1 MNRLILLGVIAI
13 IGACNGSV
21 LRADGMMDMFQGLMS
36 NPDAF
41 ASSLGMERVK
51 RSNWDREFNLEKM
64 GFHFRVKYQDPSNRL
79 KGGVAEVEFQDF
91 RKFVKGSPVKAMKF
105 VLTADSGAVWADGL
119 FNFNIDYELG
129 FLFGGQDSGR
139 VRYERK
145 KNGDF
150 YEANFEFM
158 SNSEGNPDRPPTV
171 QLDLKSDYKTKATG
185 RLFFDNHIKAK
196 EYQWELDFINQE
208 TFKGVFIRPNLKETY
223 SFEGKFNKAE
233 GKVDLV
239 VDFNGKK
246 YNGYADV
253 DFDGTQGLVKV
264 NFDLGPAGKFDFQFN
279 AKKDMSEAGLKLFLN
294 DKDILTAKLK
304 GVLDQAPRLFKYEA
318 RYSGMVV
325 GEGKVR
331 VQYERFKEL
340 KFQYLPK
347 TGLTFDMKADLND
360 DKTLNFLATATE
372 DEVKNFEVK
381 YKLSPVNDDVTI
393 GFNAMVDWYMKD
405 RSPFYRF
412 FYRMNCLHCLTSFK
426 MQSNLAM
433 QKNKLYKFDFEVLDL
448 EEDGSSH
455 KEVYITTNDK
465 YYAFFSEHF
474 LNEMAHMFNSYRKF
488 YKDFEMEGE
497 WNPGKYLKV
506 TTNREWFQTLM
517 IENMDGYMRKVE
529 FNGKELLKAGFDKT
543 GRQIKQTVE
552 LPSGQKVDTKLT
564 WETDNF
570 YENKAK
576 MTFDGPATQKVETE
590 FMWNMTPATKKT
602 FAVGV
607 AGNTEMLGEFEVSRA
622 YEYKYNNGQQ
632 LLESK
637 GITNLPYSPLPE
649 NLQTEMEAKF
659 NTFED
664 FMFNSY
670 VILAGEKFGWEYD
683 NNTGFKWSF

>member
-79 KGGVAEVEFQDF
+79 KGGVAEVEFKDF
-91 RKFVKGSPVKAMKF
+91 RKFVRGSPVKAMKF

-119 FNFNIDYELG
+119 FNFNVDYELG

-171 QLDLKSDYKTKATG
+171 QVDLKSDYKTKATG
-185 RLFFDNHIKAK
+185 RLFFDNHVKAK
-196 EYQWELDFINQE
+196 EYQWELDFINQD

-360 DKTLNFLATATE
+360 DKTLNFHATATE
-372 DEVKNFEVK
+372 DEVKNFEVQ
-381 YKLSPVNDDVTI
+381 YKMTPVNDAATV
-393 GFNAMVDWYMKD
+393 GFNTKVDWYMKD

-497 WNPGKYLKV
+497 YNPGKFLKV
-506 TTNREWFQTLM
+506 TTNTDMFQVFL

-529 FNGKELLKAGFDKT
+529 FNGKELLKAGFDKN

-552 LPSGQKVDTKLT
+552 LTNGQKVDTMLT

-570 YENKAK
+570 YNNKAK
-576 MTFDGPATQKVETE
+576 MTFDGPEEHKMETE
-590 FMWNMTPATKKT
+590 FEWDMQPTNKNFK
-602 FAVGV
+602 FDVKGECEDL
-607 AGNTEMLGEFEVSRA
+607 GNYHVSRD
-622 YEYKYNNGQQ
+622 YKYQYNNGEQTMVV
-632 LLESK
+632 K
-637 GITNLPYSPLPE
+637 GMTDIPNSPLPE
-649 NLQTEMEAKF
+649 NFETEMEARYKNPTDF
-659 NTFED
+659 NFA
-664 FMFNSY
+664 SY
-670 VILAGEKFGWEYD
+670 MVLAGEKFGWEYD
-683 NNTGFKWSF
+683 RQQGFKWSF

>member
-41 ASSLGMERVK
+41 ASSIGMERVK

-64 GFHFRVKYQDPSNRL
+64 GFNFKVKYQDPSNRL
-79 KGGVAEVEFQDF
+79 KGGVAEVYFKDF
-91 RKFVKGSPVKAMKF
+91 RKFVKGSPVKALKF
-105 VLTADSGAVWADGL
+105 VLTADSGAVFADGL
-119 FNFNIDYELG
+119 FNFNIDYEFG

-145 KNGDF
+145 KNGAF
-150 YEANFEFM
+150 YEGSFEFM

-171 QLDLKSDYKTKATG
+171 QVDLKSDYKTKATG
-185 RLFFDNHIKAK
+185 RVFFDDHKKAK
-196 EYQWELDFINQE
+196 EYTWELDFINQE
-208 TFKGVFIRPNLKETY
+208 TFKGVFKGEKTY
-223 SFEGKFNKAE
+223 SFEGKFNKGE
-233 GKVDLV
+233 KKVDLV
-239 VDFNGKK
+239 VDLDGKK
-246 YNGYADV
+246 YNGFADV
-253 DFDGTQGLVKV
+253 DFDGSQGLVKI
-264 NFDLGPAGKFDFQFN
+264 NFDLGPAGKFDFQFD

-294 DKDILTAKLK
+294 DKDILSAKLK

-318 RYSGMVV
+318 RYSGVVV

-347 TGLTFDMKADLND
+347 TGQTFDLKADLNE

-372 DEVKNFEVK
+372 DEVKNFEVN
-381 YKLSPVNDDVTI
+381 YKMSPINDAHTL

-412 FYRMNCLHCLTSFK
+412 FYNMNCLHCLSSFK
-426 MQSNLAM
+426 KMSNLSM
-433 QKNKLYKFDFEVLDL
+433 QKDKLYKIDFVVLAL
-448 EEDGSSH
+448 EKDGSSK
-455 KEVYITTNDK
+455 KEVSINTNDK

-474 LNEMAHMFNSYRKF
+474 LNEVAYMFNSYQKF
-488 YKDFEMEGE
+488 YKDFEMEGD

-506 TTNREWFQTLM
+506 TTNREWFKVLM
-517 IENMDGYMRKVE
+517 IENVDGYMRKVQ

-543 GRQIKQTVE
+543 GRKIKQTVE
-552 LPSGQKVDTKLT
+552 LPSGQKVDTMLT

-570 YENKAK
+570 YNNKAK
-576 MTFDGPATQKVETE
+576 MTFDGPATQKVDTE
-590 FMWNMTPATKKT
+590 FEWDMTPATKK
-602 FAVGV
+602 FAVK
-607 AGNTEMLGEFEVSRA
+607 AQGNTEMLGEFEVSRA
-622 YEYKYNNGQQ
+622 YQYDNKNGAQS
-632 LLESK
+632 LKST
-637 GITNLPYSPLPE
+637 GMTSLPYSPLPE
-649 NLQTEMEAKF
+649 NLETEMQAKF
-659 NTFED
+659 NTLEN

-683 NNTGFKWSF
+683 SNTGFKWSF